1 MAKSSNAQKFH
12 LDVPLLLGLGLL
24 SVIGLVV
31 LYSAGGQDSALLMR
45 QGFRLLVAFGVM
57 VVVAQIT
64 PRHFFHWTPWLYAC
78 GIGLLLA
85 VLLVGDVGKGA
96 QRWLRVGSFNFQPS
110 EMLKVLVPMMIA
122 YFLAERPLPPST
134 GRIVTAAIL
143 IIVPTLLIAQ
153 QPDLG
158 TALLIASSGAFV
170 LFLSGMRWRLISAVV
185 LLVASCAPLLWFHM
199 HDYQRLRVMT
209 FLDPEKDPLGSGYH
223 IIQSKIAIGS
233 GGLHGKGW
241 LNGTQ
246 SQLDFLPERSTDFVF
261 AVFGEEFGLLGIA
274 CLLVTYLFVVTRGL
288 YLAMNTQDIFGK
300 LLGGSL
306 VLTFFVY
313 VFVNIGMVSGLLP
326 VVGLPL
332 PLMSYGGTSLVTVM
346 ASFGILMSLYSHR
359 RLLSH

>member
-1 MAKSSNAQKFH
+1 MAKTGNTQRMH

-24 SVIGLVV
+24 SGAGLVV
-31 LYSAGGQDSALLMR
+31 LYSAGGQDTALLMR
-45 QGFRLLVAFGVM
+45 QGFRLLVAFGIM
-57 VVVAQIT
+57 VVFAQIA
-64 PRHFFHWTPWLYAC
+64 PRHFFHWTPWLYAG

-85 VLLVGDVGKGA
+85 VLLVGDIGKGA
-96 QRWLRVGSFNFQPS
+96 QRWLRLGSFNFQPS
-110 EMLKVLVPMMIA
+110 EMLKVLVPMMVA

-134 GRIVTAAIL
+134 GRIITAAVL

-158 TALLIASSGAFV
+158 TALLIASSGGFV
-170 LFLSGMRWRLISAVV
+170 LFLSGMRWWLISAVV
-185 LLVASCAPLLWFHM
+185 LAVASCAPLVWFYM
-199 HDYQRLRVMT
+199 HEYQRLRVLT
-209 FLDPEKDPLGSGYH
+209 FLDPGKDPLGSGYH

-274 CLLVTYLFVVTRGL
+274 CLLAAYLFVVTRGL
-288 YLAMNTQDIFGK
+288 YLAMNTQDVFGK

-313 VFVNIGMVSGLLP
+313 AFVNIGMVSGLLP

-332 PLMSYGGTSLVTVM
+332 PLISYGGTSLVTVM
-346 ASFGILMSLYSHR
+346 ASFGILMSLHSHR